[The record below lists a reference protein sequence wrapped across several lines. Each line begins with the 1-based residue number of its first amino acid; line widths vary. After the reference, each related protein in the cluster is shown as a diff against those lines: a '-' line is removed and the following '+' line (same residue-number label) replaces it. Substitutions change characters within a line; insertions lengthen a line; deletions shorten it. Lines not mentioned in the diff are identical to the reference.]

1 MDRELLKSRVKS
13 LGIGLGVWLIVSI
26 FLPFLAVIRVE
37 VMIWVTSLE
46 LIRFVIRDSNWKLIV
61 KIGIACL
68 IFLLGLGCLLL
79 TDPSKSFVEGYALVF
94 LVTSIVDLLLMV
106 RQRK

>member
-1 MDRELLKSRVKS
+1 MDRELLKSRMKS
-13 LGIGLGVWLIVSI
+13 LGIGLGIWLILSI
-26 FLPFLAVIRVE
+26 VVPFLAVIRVE

-46 LIRFVIRDSNWKLIV
+46 LTRFVIRDSNWKLLV

-79 TDPSKSFVEGYALVF
+79 TDSSKRFVEGYALVF
-94 LVTSIVDLLLMV
+94 LVTSIVDFLLMV
-106 RQRK
+106 RQQK

>member
-1 MDRELLKSRVKS
+1 MKS
-13 LGIGLGVWLIVSI
+13 LGIGLGVWLIVS
-26 FLPFLAVIRVE
+26 FFVPFLAVIRVE

-79 TDPSKSFVEGYALVF
+79 TDPSNQLVEGYALVF

>member
-1 MDRELLKSRVKS
+1 MERELLKSRVKS
-13 LGIGLGVWLIVSI
+13 LGIGLGVWLIVS
-26 FLPFLAVIRVE
+26 FFVPFLAVIRVE

-79 TDPSKSFVEGYALVF
+79 TDPSNRLVEGYALVF

>member
-1 MDRELLKSRVKS
+1 M
-13 LGIGLGVWLIVSI
+13 
-26 FLPFLAVIRVE
+26 E
-37 VMIWVTSLE
+37 VMIWVTPLE

-79 TDPSKSFVEGYALVF
+79 TGPSKRFVEGYALVF

>member
-26 FLPFLAVIRVE
+26 FVPFLAVIRVE

-79 TDPSKSFVEGYALVF
+79 TDPSKSLVEGYALVF

>member
-1 MDRELLKSRVKS
+1 M
-13 LGIGLGVWLIVSI
+13 IVS
-26 FLPFLAVIRVE
+26 FFVPFLAVIRVE

-79 TDPSKSFVEGYALVF
+79 TDPSNQLVEGYALVF